1 MNDST
6 APKPPALVVIGLVAH
21 GTRDGE
27 PTYVVARRPPDV
39 FLGGSWELPG
49 GRIEPGEAAEAA
61 LVRELREELGVTV
74 EVVRPLTFSWHT
86 YPDRSVLLLFF
97 SARTLGNVTP
107 QPLASTELR
116 LMTRAEL
123 IALEMPAAN
132 LPLRNY
138 LIESGPL

>member
-1 MNDST
+1 M
-6 APKPPALVVIGLVAH
+6 KPPTLIVIGLVAH
-21 GTRDGE
+21 GTRAGE
-27 PTYVVARRPPDV
+27 PTYVVTRRPPEA
-39 FLGGSWELPG
+39 FLGGAWELPG

-61 LVRELREELGVTV
+61 LVREMQEELGVTV

-86 YPDRSVLLLFF
+86 YPDRTVLLLFF
-97 SARTLGNVTP
+97 LARADGHATP
-107 QPLASTELR
+107 RPLASTDLQ
-116 LMTRAEL
+116 LLPRAEL